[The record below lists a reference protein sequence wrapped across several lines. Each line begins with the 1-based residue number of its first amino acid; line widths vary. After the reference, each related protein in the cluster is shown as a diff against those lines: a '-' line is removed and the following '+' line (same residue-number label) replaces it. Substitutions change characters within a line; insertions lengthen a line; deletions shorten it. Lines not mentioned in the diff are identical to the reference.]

1 MAPQLCLVHS
11 WEEGAA
17 PLLEG
22 QGPDRNTYREEAG
35 VEVQEGHEHQDQQD
49 PASELHVL
57 SGGAL
62 AHGGDAREHALPF
75 GTGLRQEKQQA
86 SSQGQVPEER
96 TRHASRSGS
105 SGSVS
110 ARRTTSGDPGRSRDS
125 GDTHGQGSPTR
136 PETRMPPRHPR
147 DGLAWALLLTSW
159 VPGSQYFTWALV
171 ALMRYGVGRDDLILT
186 SVLGAVG
193 GEGKGFTNVRYR
205 F

>member
-1 MAPQLCLVHS
+1 M
-11 WEEGAA
+11 
-17 PLLEG
+17 
-22 QGPDRNTYREEAG
+22 
-35 VEVQEGHEHQDQQD
+35 
-49 PASELHVL
+49 
-57 SGGAL
+57 
-62 AHGGDAREHALPF
+62 
-75 GTGLRQEKQQA
+75 
-86 SSQGQVPEER
+86 
-96 TRHASRSGS
+96 
-105 SGSVS
+105 S
-110 ARRTTSGDPGRSRDS
+110 ARRSTSGDAGRSRDS
-125 GDTHGQGSPTR
+125 SDTHGQGSPTR